1 MKKNIK
7 YILKLNNP
15 KLDYLMNALNEWWF
29 RIEKEIQHCENEEFD
44 KIVFEK
50 AKYFSKYLAYSCI
63 PMK

>member
-1 MKKNIK
+1 
-7 YILKLNNP
+7 
-15 KLDYLMNALNEWWF
+15 MNTLNEWWF

-50 AKYFSKYLAYSCI
+50 AKYFSKYLAYICI